1 MEAGTAFAEVE
12 AVSLLH
18 GAEPGGWGGVTGG
31 DRPAA
36 GAHHPSLRAGA
47 GGAFLGAG
55 AAAGI
60 LRAGV
65 DRALLGAG
73 AARPRGSVG
82 AFLGAWQAGRLGA
95 AGRLRPAGLL
105 QSVGAVL
112 SAGAAKPLTGG
123 GAAGLFGG
131 IGLLVHSS
139 TIAPG
144 PGSRRSDVGRQARA
158 TVGPM

>member
-60 LRAGV
+60 LKAGTAGVTLGTRAAAGILRAGV

-73 AARPRGSVG
+73 AAGLRGSVG
-82 AFLGAWQAGRLGA
+82 VFLGA
-95 AGRLRPAGLL
+95 
-105 QSVGAVL
+105 
-112 SAGAAKPLTGG
+112 
-123 GAAGLFGG
+123 
-131 IGLLVHSS
+131 
-139 TIAPG
+139 
-144 PGSRRSDVGRQARA
+144 
-158 TVGPM
+158 